1 MAVTV
6 TQTPQYIKPAY
17 SDNVLTVSSN
27 QVVSQF
33 KFKYVFDIFAKTNE
47 AVSYT
52 YVGRVRQTPNPSGV
66 GMLDLSRYLQLQLSQ
81 DLYSGLMYDLD
92 FASVEELQTTLGQY
106 YVMCGEEYSTTLSGS
121 TVLYN
126 GNGTA
131 STGTTL
137 SSTTTGVKVTFN
149 GVNQFVWGYGWPG
162 NQFFLSSNRS
172 LLSTQPLIQYREADE
187 PICLAGFGGDNQQG
201 YDANI
206 SRLGYTATF
215 YFTDGTSTGYTSN
228 YGSYT
233 ASTINGFYMSGTLQ
247 DILDANSQVKDWI
260 RVELSI
266 STEYEKRIIYKKVCP
281 WQKYNPKDVIFLNR
295 YGVWDTFRFY
305 GSKDE
310 ATKIT
315 RGTYERAYGTWASS
329 TYDFQTYERGTSN
342 ISTELQVEGEV
353 MSDFLERDTVN
364 WLGELLTSPQVYLV
378 ANNELP
384 HIITGG
390 VQLLPI
396 NITSSDFK
404 RQIKGNVKLRQV
416 SFKYKYSTPTRTQQ
430 M

>member
-1 MAVTV
+1 MAITV
-6 TQTPQYIKPAY
+6 TQTPQYIKQAY

-33 KFKYVFDIFAKTNE
+33 KFKYVFDLFAKTNE

-52 YVGRVRQTPNPSGV
+52 YLGRVRQTPNPSGV

-81 DLYSGLMYDLD
+81 DLYSGNTADLNW
-92 FASVEELQTTLGQY
+92 VPNTLKTTLGTY

-121 TVLYN
+121 TILYN

-137 SSTTTGVKVTFN
+137 SSTTTGVLNVFN
-149 GVNQFVWGYGWPG
+149 GVHQFSEGYNWV
-162 NQFFLSSNRS
+162 NTDYFKATDRFILSN
-172 LLSTQPLIQYREADE
+172 QPLIQYREADE
-187 PICLAGFGGDNQQG
+187 PICIGVLAGDNQAG
-201 YDANI
+201 LDANI

-228 YGSYT
+228 NGSYT
-233 ASTINGFYMSGTLQ
+233 ASTINGYYMSGTIQ
-247 DILDANSQVKDWI
+247 DILTANSQTKDWI
-260 RVELSI
+260 RVELSM

-281 WQKYNPKDVIFLNR
+281 WQKYNPKDIIFQNR

-310 ATKIT
+310 AVKIT
-315 RGTYERAYGTWASS
+315 RGTYERAYGTWAST
-329 TYDFQTYERGTSN
+329 TYDYETYERGTSN
-342 ISTELQVEGEV
+342 IATELQVEGEV
-353 MSDFLERDTVN
+353 MSDFLDRDSVN
-364 WLGELLTSPQVYLV
+364 WLEELLTSPQVYLLDEIV
-378 ANNELP
+378 SNK
-384 HIITGG
+384 
-390 VQLLPI
+390 LLPV

>member
-6 TQTPQYIKPAY
+6 TQTPQYIKQAY

-27 QVVSQF
+27 QVVSNF
-33 KFKYVFDIFAKTNE
+33 KFKYVFDLFAKTNE

-52 YVGRVRQTPNPSGV
+52 YLGRVRQTPNPSGV

-81 DLYSGLMYDLD
+81 DLYSGNTADLNW
-92 FASVEELQTTLGQY
+92 VPYTLKTTLGTY
-106 YVMCGEEYSTTLSGS
+106 YVMCGEEYSTSLSGS

-137 SSTTTGVKVTFN
+137 SSTSTGVLNVFN
-149 GVNQFVWGYGWPG
+149 GVHQFSQGYNWV
-162 NQFFLSSNRS
+162 NTDYFKATDRYILSN
-172 LLSTQPLIQYREADE
+172 QPLTQYREVDE
-187 PICLAGFGGDNQQG
+187 PICIGVLAGDNQAGQ
-201 YDANI
+201 DANI

-228 YGSYT
+228 NGSYT
-233 ASTINGFYMSGTLQ
+233 ASTINGYYMSGTIQ
-247 DILDANSQVKDWI
+247 DILTANSQTKDWI
-260 RVELSI
+260 RVELSM
-266 STEYEKRIIYKKVCP
+266 STEYEKRNIYKKVCP
-281 WQKYNPKDVIFLNR
+281 WQKYEPRDVIFQNR
-295 YGVWDTFRFY
+295 YGLWDTFRFY

-310 ATKIT
+310 AIKIT
-315 RGTYERAYGTWASS
+315 RGTYERAYGTWAGNS
-329 TYDFQTYERGTSN
+329 YNYQTYERGTSN
-342 ISTELQVEGEV
+342 ISTGLEVEGEV
-353 MSDFLERDTVN
+353 MSDFIDRDSVN
-364 WLGELLTSPQVYLV
+364 WLEELLTSPQVYLLDDIV
-378 ANNELP
+378 SNK
-384 HIITGG
+384 
-390 VQLLPI
+390 LLPI

-404 RQIKGNVKLRQV
+404 RQIKGNVRLRQV

>member
-6 TQTPQYIKPAY
+6 IQAPQYIKQAY

-27 QVVSQF
+27 QVASKF
-33 KFKYVFDIFAKTNE
+33 KFKYVFDIFGKTNE
-47 AVSYT
+47 AGSYT
-52 YVGRVRQTPNPSGV
+52 YLGRARQTPNPSGV
-66 GMLDLSRYLQLQLSQ
+66 AMLDLGRYLENVVSQ
-81 DLYSGLMYDLD
+81 DLYNGLMYDTAWSIDTLK
-92 FASVEELQTTLGQY
+92 TTIGQY
-106 YVMCGEEYSTTLSGS
+106 YVMCGEEYSTSLTGS

-126 GNGTA
+126 GSGTVS
-131 STGTTL
+131 STSTL
-137 SSTTTGVKVTFN
+137 TGTTTGVKTVFN
-149 GVNQFVWGYGWPG
+149 GVHQFPYGYNW
-162 NQFFLSSNRS
+162 NSTDWFKSTNRF
-172 LLSTQPLIQYREADE
+172 LLSNQPLTQYREADE
-187 PICLAGFGGDNQQG
+187 FICLAGFGGDDSVT
-201 YDANI
+201 DANI

-228 YGSYT
+228 EGSYT
-233 ASTINGFYMSGTLQ
+233 ASTITGYYLSGTLQ
-247 DILDANSQVKDWI
+247 SILDVNSQTKDWT
-260 RVELSI
+260 RVEISM

-295 YGVWDTFRFY
+295 LGGWDTFRFY

-310 ATKIT
+310 VTKIT
-315 RGTYERAYGTWASS
+315 RGTYEVPYGTWAGSQ
-329 TYDFQTYERGTSN
+329 YDYQTYERGTTN
-342 ISTELQVEGEV
+342 ISTELQVEGDM
-353 MSDFLERDTVN
+353 MSDFLERDMVN
-364 WLGELLTSPQVYLV
+364 WLEELLTSPQVYLV

-404 RQIKGNVKLRQV
+404 KQIKGNVKLRQV

-430 M
+430 Q

>member
-6 TQTPQYIKPAY
+6 TQQPQYIKPAY

-27 QVVSQF
+27 QVVSKY
-33 KFKYVFDIFAKTNE
+33 KFKYVFDLFAKTNNTGT
-47 AVSYT
+47 YT
-52 YVGRVRQTPNPSGV
+52 YLGRVRQTPNPSGV
-66 GMLDLSRYLQLQLSQ
+66 GMLDLSRYLQLQVSQ
-81 DLYSGLMYDLD
+81 DLYGGNLLGYGWEPQQL
-92 FASVEELQTTLGQY
+92 ETTLGQY
-106 YVMCGEEYSTTLSGS
+106 YVMCGEEYSTSLSG
-121 TVLYN
+121 TTTLYN
-126 GNGTA
+126 GSGTA
-131 STGTTL
+131 CSTSTL
-137 SSTTTGVKVTFN
+137 TGTTTGVKVTFN
-149 GVNQFVWGYGWPG
+149 GVNQFAYGYSWPG
-162 NQFFLSSNRS
+162 NQFFISTNRS
-172 LLSTQPLIQYREADE
+172 ILSTQPLIQYREADE
-187 PICLAGFGGDNQQG
+187 PICIAVLAGDNQQG

-206 SRLGYTATF
+206 SRLGYTAKF
-215 YFTDGTSTGYTSN
+215 YFTDGTNATYTID

-233 ASTINGFYMSGTLQ
+233 ASTINGYFMAGTLQ
-247 DILDANSQVKDWI
+247 NILDNEGQTKDWT
-260 RVELSI
+260 RVELSM

-281 WQKYNPKDVIFLNR
+281 WQKYEPKDVLFLNR
-295 YGVWDTFRFY
+295 YGAWDTFRFY

-310 ATKIT
+310 VTKIT
-315 RGTYERAYGTWASS
+315 RGTYERAYGTWSS
-329 TYDFQTYERGTSN
+329 TSYNYQTYERGTSN
-342 ISTELQVEGEV
+342 ISTDLQVEGEV

-404 RQIKGNVKLRQV
+404 KQIKGNVRLRQV

-430 M
+430 Q